1 MPIVSI
7 YKTYHSKTDI
17 VKSSISNKE
26 IWSIALPIMLGN
38 MAQTIIN
45 FTDTAFLGH
54 LGVVALGASMLAG
67 LFYFVFTTIA
77 AGFAIGIQII
87 VARRFGEKS
96 YDRIGVIFGHGSIFV
111 LLLGSLLFSILY
123 FFSDHLLLWLID
135 SSNIYDASLDYIK
148 YRQFGIIFV
157 CFNFLY
163 RALYVGISKTKVIT
177 YSTVI
182 MAVVNIILDYCL
194 IFGKCGLPEMGIS
207 GAALASLAAEVAAF
221 TFFTSYSYVTLRKR
235 EFGLFKI
242 HRLEPELM
250 GRILRISTPTMVQK
264 LLSFGVWFIF
274 FVLIE
279 KMGET
284 ATGISSITRSVYM
297 ILITPCFAFSTTTNT
312 LVSRIIGEGHYNQ
325 VFATVNKVLRNCLL
339 CTIPIVAIV
348 AIFPLQIVSI
358 YTDDI
363 DFARLVIPSIIVIC
377 SGTIFQGIGNAYFEA
392 VSGTGN
398 TSAALYLETSIL
410 VVYVLFIV
418 AMTNLTTNVELVWTA
433 EILYGALLGI
443 ICYLYMKFA
452 RWDKKRI

>member
-1 MPIVSI
+1 M
-7 YKTYHSKTDI
+7 KTHVT
-17 VKSSISNKE
+17 NKE

-67 LFYFVFTTIA
+67 LFYFVFTTVA
-77 AGFAIGIQII
+77 AGFAVGVQII
-87 VARRFGEKS
+87 IARRFGEKN
-96 YDRIGVIFGHGSIFV
+96 YGRVGVIFQHGSLFV
-111 LLLGSLLFSILY
+111 LVLGCLLLSVLY
-123 FFSDHLLLWLID
+123 LFSDHLLLWLID
-135 SSNIYDASLDYIK
+135 SQNIYEASLDYIK

-163 RALYVGISKTKVIT
+163 RALYVGISTTKVIT
-177 YSTVI
+177 YSTII
-182 MAVVNIILDYCL
+182 MAIVNICLDYCL
-194 IFGKCGLPEMGIS
+194 IFGNWGFPKMGVA
-207 GAALASLAAEVAAF
+207 GAALASFAAEISAF
-221 TFFTSYSYVTLRKR
+221 VFFSVYSYVTLRGKS
-235 EFGLFKI
+235 FGMYKLHGI
-242 HRLEPELM
+242 EPELM
-250 GRILRISTPTMVQK
+250 SSILKISAPTMVQK

-284 ATGISSITRSVYM
+284 ATGISSITRSIYM

-312 LVSRIIGEGHYNQ
+312 LVSRVIGEGHSDQ
-325 VFATVNKVLRNCLL
+325 VFSTVGKVLKNCLL

-348 AIFPLQIVSI
+348 AIFPLNIASI
-358 YTDDI
+358 YTDDLN
-363 DFARLVIPSIIVIC
+363 FAHLVVPSIIVIC

-398 TSAALYLETSIL
+398 TSAALYLEAVIL

-418 AMTNLTTNVELVWTA
+418 VMTNLTTEVAWVWTA
-433 EILYGALLGI
+433 EILYGVLLGI
-443 ICYLYMKFA
+443 LCSLYIKYA
-452 RWDKKRI
+452 KWNQKRI